1 MISPLKQRKPDT
13 HKGDYGHVLVIAGSI
28 GMTGAAYLTS
38 RAAVLSGAG
47 LVTCGIAKSLNS
59 VMEVKLTEAMTV
71 PLEDD
76 GRGCLTLSAFSSIL
90 NFSKKADVVAIGP
103 GLSTGIEITPLVKKL
118 LLAIEVPVVLDADG
132 INAIAKEPQV
142 LTRRRAPT
150 VITPHPGEMAQ
161 LLGRGID
168 KIQKDRKKVAME
180 VARRFN
186 VVTVLKGY
194 KTVIADPDKNVAVNV
209 TGNPGMASG
218 GCGDVLTGIIAALIG
233 QGVSVFDAARFGAY
247 VHGAA
252 GDLALKEKGELS
264 LCATDLLKKLPE
276 VLKRS
281 QK

>member
-1 MISPLKQRKPDT
+1 
-13 HKGDYGHVLVIAGSI
+13 
-28 GMTGAAYLTS
+28 
-38 RAAVLSGAG
+38 
-47 LVTCGIAKSLNS
+47 
-59 VMEVKLTEAMTV
+59 MEVKLTEAMTV

-142 LTRRRAPT
+142 LTRRQAPT

-233 QGVSVFDAARFGAY
+233 QGVSVFDAARFGAH

>member
-1 MISPLKQRKPDT
+1 MSFIRARKV
-13 HKGDYGHVLVIAGSI
+13 KVI
-28 GMTGAAYLTS
+28 
-38 RAAVLSGAG
+38 
-47 LVTCGIAKSLNS
+47 
-59 VMEVKLTEAMTV
+59 
-71 PLEDD
+71 
-76 GRGCLTLSAFSSIL
+76 
-90 NFSKKADVVAIGP
+90 AIGP

-276 VLKRS
+276 ALKSSCSKRR
-281 QK
+281 